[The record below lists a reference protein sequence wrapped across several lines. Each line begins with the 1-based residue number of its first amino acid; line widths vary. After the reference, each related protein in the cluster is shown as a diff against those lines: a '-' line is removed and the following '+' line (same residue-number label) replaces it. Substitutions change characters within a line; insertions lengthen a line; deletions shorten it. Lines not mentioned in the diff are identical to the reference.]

1 MKIGKSIADIIGN
14 TPIIQLSKLIPP
26 DLKAEIWAK
35 CEFANP
41 TGSVKD
47 RPAIYMIRKAE
58 REGKIQPGK
67 TLVLASTG
75 NFATGMTGLASALG
89 YKTLIVMPGGLSQ
102 VVQKHI
108 QFLGGE
114 VRTTPGRGGAT
125 QSSLDFSFEIAEKDP
140 EKYHF
145 FNQWNDEANVD
156 AHYESTGKEI
166 LDQLSNR
173 VDAFVAGIGSG
184 GTLVGVGKRL
194 KRNNPK
200 TKVVGMEPAEC
211 PFIFE
216 GKLGDHKIEGIGDG
230 IVPGIVKRHRNMID
244 DYVLVKSDDAIK
256 MSRRIGREMGIP
268 VGISSG
274 ANVVAAI
281 EVAKRFEL
289 GEGQRVVTILP
300 DYALRYLSTEL
311 FKNI

>member
-1 MKIGKSIADIIGN
+1 
-14 TPIIQLSKLIPP
+14 
-26 DLKAEIWAK
+26 
-35 CEFANP
+35 
-41 TGSVKD
+41 
-47 RPAIYMIRKAE
+47 
-58 REGKIQPGK
+58 
-67 TLVLASTG
+67 
-75 NFATGMTGLASALG
+75 
-89 YKTLIVMPGGLSQ
+89 
-102 VVQKHI
+102 
-108 QFLGGE
+108 
-114 VRTTPGRGGAT
+114 
-125 QSSLDFSFEIAEKDP
+125 
-140 EKYHF
+140 
-145 FNQWNDEANVD
+145 
-156 AHYESTGKEI
+156 
-166 LDQLSNR
+166 
-173 VDAFVAGIGSG
+173 
-184 GTLVGVGKRL
+184 
-194 KRNNPK
+194 
-200 TKVVGMEPAEC
+200 MEPAEC